1 MEAVNKDT
9 ARYIITYF
17 SELMTPAEKV
27 ALRHQQSL
35 IKLEGD
41 DDGSRTKL
49 YYRSGRLSD
58 DPKVLKLLNEGPDQ
72 FLINCAERILKD
84 CPEKVFLNLCPAC
97 KKLARTPDARQCR
110 FCGFD
115 WH

>member
-17 SELMTPAEKV
+17 SELMTPTEKI

-35 IKLEGD
+35 VKLED
-41 DDGSRTKL
+41 SENDNRTKL
-49 YYRSGRLSD
+49 YYRRGWLSTD
-58 DPKVLKLLNEGPDQ
+58 ADVLNLLSKGSDQ
-72 FLINCAERILKD
+72 FMINCAKHILKD

-97 KKLARTPDARQCR
+97 KKLARTPDAKQCR
-110 FCGFD
+110 FCGCD